1 MKTKILK
8 GTQLQEKVLFEVKNE
23 IVELSKS
30 HNKKPGIAFIGFLGV
45 PLGKYNIPLH
55 VNMAKNLGFNVFSE
69 IKPEDV
75 TEAELFEL
83 IDQLNE
89 DRNIH
94 AIVLLQ
100 PLPAHLNSVRITNRI
115 DPDKEVEGFHPQNM
129 LSTIMPDARESK
141 YPMCLPTALYEL
153 FQEGGVQ
160 VQKDQDWLFVLDDE
174 FFSNPFTNII
184 VRMAAIKA
192 VPSNCSVT
200 TINKSSNRLIEFC
213 RRADYLVIVTK
224 DPEYVKAEWLKP
236 GVCII
241 DVYANLVKEIPS
253 KKDPNRI
260 VPIIRGGINVNSV
273 QDIASAVLPI
283 PGGLMS
289 MVIAI
294 LFRNALMAFKNDL
307 NQYNQDLKLKSG
319 CHEII
324 N

>member
-1 MKTKILK
+1 MKTKIIK
-8 GTQLQEKVLFEVKNE
+8 GTELQEKVLFEVKNE
-23 IVELSKS
+23 IIELSKVN
-30 HNKKPGIAFIGFLGV
+30 NKKPGIAFIGFLGV

-55 VNMAKNLGFNVFSE
+55 VNMAKQLGFYVFTE
-69 IKPEDV
+69 IKPENVSEED
-75 TEAELFEL
+75 LFEL
-83 IDQLNE
+83 IDKLNKNR
-89 DRNIH
+89 DIH

-129 LSTIMPDARESK
+129 LSTIMPDARESR

-153 FQEGGVQ
+153 FQEGDVH
-160 VQKDQDWLFVLDDE
+160 VQKDQDWLFVMDDE
-174 FFSNPFTNII
+174 FFSNPFTNMI

-192 VPSNCSVT
+192 VPPDCSVT
-200 TINKSSNRLIEFC
+200 TINKNSNRLVEFC
-213 RRADYLVIVTK
+213 RKADYLIVVTK
-224 DPEYVKAEWLKP
+224 NPEYVKAEWLKP

-273 QDIASAVLPI
+273 KDIASAVLPI

-294 LFRNALMAFKNDL
+294 LFRNALIAFKNMLPQKKFDKM
-307 NQYNQDLKLKSG
+307 NIY
-319 CHEII
+319 ET
-324 N
+324 